1 MTYPTH
7 AYQITD
13 NNFAYPNGRPNISRR
28 RWQIFLSIFLL
39 SSLISQSYIFLQ
51 SATYESTATVLTTAA
66 TNIDQTTSVADLQ
79 HVSIQQQILL
89 SSEIMLKTAE
99 RLNLMKTK
107 SDDFTAENLR
117 NLFSLTPET
126 GTNLLHLHARGTKP
140 KKLQIAVNAWIN
152 SYLQI
157 RAAFISE
164 NTEKLSRDIQQ
175 QLQVIEQQV
184 LGKRQEIEQFR
195 DQHNIVSTDS
205 PNNEVHARLQGL
217 NNALNSAQEEEIK
230 TKAKLDT
237 LAGAI
242 SRNEIVV
249 PDAESQSLTVLQ
261 QQAEKLREQ
270 LAAIQAQYTK
280 EYIELNPN
288 LRKTREQLAE
298 IESKI
303 TEKLENGKIYVLQ
316 EAENN
321 YAAAREAVISIKT
334 QLEAHKK
341 LAAQYSSDFS
351 EFQALQQEL
360 SKLET
365 FQQETKQRLVNMTV
379 KQQENYPQVSVV
391 DWASLPEKPISP
403 DYLKESFLAL
413 VGCLAMALLCV
424 MIMDYL
430 NHESPMPAPIIL
442 EDNALVHAHTLL
454 DISEQQHRVLFDP
467 LKALPVDELP
477 KEMTYQE
484 VQRVYQAAEPVIKG
498 VIRLIFNGLS
508 LAEIL
513 SLNGDGLNFETMTIV
528 IPGQRSLNMTE
539 SVAEWFTHENTVTIW
554 PSESEIKTLFCCAA
568 IDSGLPQPEQI
579 SLETLRYTYMLFL
592 LRQGIRLAELTKIFG
607 YLSPSQLGVGASFP
621 KANLHIDEI
630 KLDYFKSAA
639 FENT

>member
-7 AYQITD
+7 SYQITD
-13 NNFAYPNGRPNISRR
+13 NNFAYPNGRPNIPRR

-99 RLNLMKTK
+99 RLNLMKTE

-140 KKLQIAVNAWIN
+140 KKLQIAVNAWID

-341 LAAQYSSDFS
+341 LAAQYTSDFS
-351 EFQALQQEL
+351 EFQALRQEL
-360 SKLET
+360 LKLET
-365 FQQETKQRLVNMTV
+365 FQQETKQRLVDITV
-379 KQQENYPQVSVV
+379 KQRENYPQVSVV

-403 DYLKESFLAL
+403 DYLKESLLGLAICLAIAL
-413 VGCLAMALLCV
+413 VSV

-430 NHESPMPAPIIL
+430 NHESVMPVPLIL
-442 EDNALVHAHTLL
+442 EENHLGHAHTSL
-454 DISEQQHRVLFDP
+454 DISDQHNRVLLDP
-467 LKALPVDELP
+467 IKTLSIDELP
-477 KEMTYQE
+477 KELTYKE
-484 VQRVYQAAEPVIKG
+484 VLMIYQAAEPVIKG
-498 VIRLIFNGLS
+498 VIKLIFNGLS

-513 SLNGDGLNFETMTIV
+513 SLNGADLNFETMTIF
-528 IPGQRSLNMTE
+528 IPGQRNLTMTE
-539 SVAEWFTHENTVTIW
+539 SVAEWFTSENTVTIW

-568 IDSGLPQPEQI
+568 IDSGMPQPEQI

-607 YLSPSQLGVGASFP
+607 NLSPSQLGVGASFP

-630 KLDYFKSAA
+630 KLDYFKSLEP
-639 FENT
+639 ENT

>member
-1 MTYPTH
+1 MTNLTH
-7 AYQITD
+7 AYQIAD
-13 NNFAYPNGRPNISRR
+13 NNFANPNGTPNIPRR

-39 SSLISQSYIFLQ
+39 SSFISQSYIFLQ
-51 SATYESTATVLTTAA
+51 SATYESTATVLTTAP

-99 RLNLMKTK
+99 RLNVMKTE
-107 SDDFTAENLR
+107 SNDFTAENLR
-117 NLFSLTPET
+117 NLFSLSPEP
-126 GTNLLHLHARGTKP
+126 GTNLLHLHARGTNP
-140 KKLQIAVNAWIN
+140 KKLQIAVNAWID

-184 LGKRQEIEQFR
+184 LGKRHEIEQFR

-217 NNALNSAQEEEIK
+217 NNALNSAQQEEIK

-298 IESKI
+298 IETKI

-321 YAAAREAVISIKT
+321 YEAAREAVIRIKT

-341 LAAQYSSDFS
+341 LAAQYTSDFS

-360 SKLET
+360 LKLET
-365 FQQETKQRLVNMTV
+365 FQQETKQRLVDITV
-379 KQQENYPQVSVV
+379 KQRENYPQVSVV

-403 DYLKESFLAL
+403 DYLKESVLWLAI
-413 VGCLAMALLCV
+413 CLAMALLCV

-430 NHESPMPAPIIL
+430 NHEPPMPVPIIL
-442 EDNALVHAHTLL
+442 EENHLGHATLL
-454 DISEQQHRVLFDP
+454 DMSEQQNRVLFDP
-467 LKALPVDELP
+467 IKTLSIDELP
-477 KEMTYQE
+477 KEMSYQE
-484 VQRVYQAAEPVIKG
+484 VQMIYQAAEPVIKG
-498 VIRLIFNGLS
+498 VITLIFNGLS

-513 SLNGDGLNFETMTIV
+513 SLNGADLNFETMTIV
-528 IPGQRSLNMTE
+528 IPGQRNLTMTE
-539 SVAEWFTHENTVTIW
+539 SVAEWFTSENTVTIW
-554 PSESEIKTLFCCAA
+554 PCESEIKTLLCCAA

-630 KLDYFKSAA
+630 KLDYFKSL
-639 FENT
+639 ETKNT